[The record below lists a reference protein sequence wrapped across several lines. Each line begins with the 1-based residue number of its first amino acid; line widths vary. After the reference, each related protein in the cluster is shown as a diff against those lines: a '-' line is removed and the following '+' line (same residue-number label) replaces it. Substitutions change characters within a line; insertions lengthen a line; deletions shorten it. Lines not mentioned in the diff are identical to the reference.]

1 VSNTVTLGVGAGVL
15 SAVVTLAAV
24 WLGVVYGRGRAGRLF
39 TVAGCVVCAWSVT
52 LVGVAAAPTGMRPT
66 LFLLA
71 WVFQWGGLVSWFL
84 FVSEYAGEARW
95 RDHRVQAALGAT
107 LSVAV
112 VAIATTRSH
121 ELVFADLRVTAAGH
135 VAFERGVG
143 YTVLSFPGTALLV
156 WTLLLLGRLALR
168 SRRESR
174 RQSSLLGVAV
184 AVPAG
189 LWLLRITGVLGA
201 GWLGSLAVGNAVQM
215 GVVAAALYGGR
226 LLRLT
231 PVTRAAVLSA
241 LPDPILVVDNGR
253 VVDYNEATRE
263 VFPAVE
269 SGQPLAAVAPALV
282 ADESK
287 SVPAALT
294 DRVEQSVDGEPRS
307 LVVSHTTV
315 GDTAAVV
322 ALRDVTAAE
331 SYAADLERQT
341 EQLDRFASVVSH
353 DLRNPI
359 SVVQA
364 HVEVAQA
371 ETDDEEVASFLANAE
386 DATRRMTEIID
397 DALTL
402 ASEGEVVDET
412 EPVAVAEIARQ
423 SWGTV
428 DTRGATLRTPTD
440 RVVAA
445 DPGRL
450 RSAFENLFRNTVE
463 HGGEEPGALTVTVET
478 TPGGFAVV
486 DDGTGIDAGGD
497 TVFEEGYSTADG
509 GTGLGLSIVR
519 SVARAHGGDVR
530 LGDGDGGARF
540 EFIGFRTVDTR
551 PDGRVAAE

>member
-1 VSNTVTLGVGAGVL
+1 MSDTVTLRLGAGVL

-24 WLGVVYGRGRAGRLF
+24 WLGVVYGRGRAGQLF
-39 TVAGCVVCAWSVT
+39 AVAGGVVCAWSLT
-52 LVGVAAAPTGMRPT
+52 LVGVVVAPTGVRPT

-84 FVSEYAGEARW
+84 FLSEYAGASRW
-95 RDHRVQAALGAT
+95 RDHRVQAAVGVT
-107 LSVAV
+107 LSAAV

-121 ELVFADLRVTAAGH
+121 ELVFADLRVTPAGH

-143 YTVLSFPGTALLV
+143 YAVLSVPATVLLAGILWLLA
-156 WTLLLLGRLALR
+156 RLALR

-174 RQSSLLGVAV
+174 RQSSLLAVAV
-184 AVPAG
+184 AVPVG
-189 LWLLRITGVLGA
+189 LWLLRLSGVFGA
-201 GWLGSLAVGNAVQM
+201 GWLSYLAVGNAVQM
-215 GVVAAALYGGR
+215 GVVAAGLYDGR

-231 PVTRAAVLSA
+231 PVTRATVLSA
-241 LPDPILVVDNGR
+241 LPDPILVVDDGR

-269 SGQPLAAVAPALV
+269 TGRRLAAVAPALV
-282 ADESK
+282 DDESVP
-287 SVPAALT
+287 VPAGLV

-386 DATRRMTEIID
+386 EATRRMTEIID

-402 ASEGEVVDET
+402 ADEGEVVDET
-412 EPVAVAEIARQ
+412 EPVAVGEIAQQ

-450 RSAFENLFRNTVE
+450 RSAFENLFRNAVE
-463 HGGEEPGALTVTVET
+463 HGREEPAALTVTVET
-478 TPGGFAVV
+478 TPSGFAVA
-486 DDGTGIDAGGD
+486 DDGTGIDADGD
-497 TVFEEGYSTADG
+497 TVFNEGYSTADS

-530 LGDGDGGARF
+530 LADGDGGARF
-540 EFIGFRTVDTR
+540 EFTGFRIVETQ
-551 PDGRVAAE
+551 PDERAVAE